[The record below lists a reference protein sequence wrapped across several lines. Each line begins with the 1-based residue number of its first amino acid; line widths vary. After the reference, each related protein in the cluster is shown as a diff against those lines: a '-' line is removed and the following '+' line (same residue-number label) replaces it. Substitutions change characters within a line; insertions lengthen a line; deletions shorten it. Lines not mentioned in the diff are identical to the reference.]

1 MAAGDPGVQSLKVT
15 LANQENVSILGLKLC
30 VAAAED

>member
-1 MAAGDPGVQSLKVT
+1 MAAGDPGVMSLKVT
-15 LANQENVSILGLKLC
+15 LASEENVSLLGLKLC